1 MGTGLFW
8 GIILI
13 VIGLSIIF
21 KIFFDV
27 NIFRIVLA
35 IAFILIGV
43 KLLIGGPFV
52 HHQGREADVI
62 FGEKTIRENP
72 IHGTDYN
79 TVFGK
84 TIYDFR
90 DMDTLSARKTKIKF
104 NTVFG
109 STEVY
114 LPPDLAVV
122 IQAEAAFSSLRLPNG
137 HNIAFGSS
145 EYSSNKAQSDV
156 SALYIEAHVVFGG
169 LEIRQR

>member
-1 MGTGLFW
+1 MGNGLFW

-27 NIFRIVLA
+27 SIFRIVLA

-43 KLLIGGPFV
+43 KLLIGRPIFQ
-52 HHQGREADVI
+52 HQGREADVI
-62 FGEKTIRENP
+62 FGEKTIRANP
-72 IHGTDYN
+72 IHDTEYN

-90 DMDTLSARKTKIKF
+90 NMDALDIRNTNIKF

-114 LPPDLAVV
+114 LPPDLP
-122 IQAEAAFSSLRLPNG
+122 IRIHAEAAFSSARLPNK
-137 HNIAFGSS
+137 HNFAFGTVD
-145 EYSSNKAQSDV
+145 YSTKSIRADDSV
-156 SALYIEAHVVFGG
+156 LYIEAHVVFGG
-169 LEIRQR
+169 LVIRQ